1 MAYLTEL
8 NEDDIKNISFNY
20 GLLDYIS
27 FTPIY
32 EGIQNSNYIISTI
45 SNKYIFTIFD
55 DTYVAKN
62 LQIFLDLMLFLN
74 RSGFKCPCPITN
86 KNNNLVSYLNNK
98 PSSLVSF
105 IKGKSLTRHRV
116 THLYYLAQSIAQLHS
131 IALIFPY
138 TIKKRFNKKFYNS
151 TINDHLN
158 IIANYNSNL
167 INIFNNTLFEYTNLI
182 KVNLP
187 TGIIH
192 GDLFPDNVLFDKGE
206 ISGFIDFYYAS
217 KDYLISD
224 IAIVIISWCFT
235 SKNDKTVELDI
246 KKVRMLLSS
255 YHKIRNISYSELIS
269 LNIVCKMY
277 CIRFFLTRLIDK
289 KSQKDS
295 KKVLTKD
302 PNEYIHK
309 LLYFNKNTI
318 NFEQVI

>member
-20 GLLDYIS
+20 KLLDNVS

-45 SNKYIFTIFD
+45 STKYIFTIFD
-55 DTYVAKN
+55 DKYVAKN
-62 LQIFLDLMLFLN
+62 LQSFLDLMLFLN
-74 RSGFKCPCPITN
+74 RSGFNCPYPITD
-86 KNNNLVSYLNNK
+86 KNNNLVSFLNNK

-105 IKGKSLTRHRV
+105 INGKSLSRHRL
-116 THLYYLAQSIAQLHS
+116 THFDYLAQSIAQLHT
-131 IALIFPY
+131 ITLKFPN
-138 TIKKRFNKKFYNS
+138 TIEKRFNKKFYNS
-151 TINDHLN
+151 AINDHLH
-158 IIANYNSNL
+158 IIASYNTDL

-192 GDLFPDNVLFDKGE
+192 GDLFPDNVLFYKGK
-206 ISGFIDFYYAS
+206 IGGFIDFYYAS
-217 KDYLISD
+217 QDYLISD

-235 SKNDKTVELDI
+235 SKNDKAVELDI

-309 LLYFNKNTI
+309 LLYFNNNTI
-318 NFEQVI
+318 NFEQII

>member
-20 GLLDYIS
+20 ELLDYIS

-55 DTYVAKN
+55 DKYVAKN
-62 LQIFLDLMLFLN
+62 LQIFLNLMLFLN

-105 IKGKSLTRHRV
+105 IKGKSLTRHRI

-167 INIFNNTLFEYTNLI
+167 INIFNNTLFEYTNLF
-182 KVNLP
+182 KAKLP

-235 SKNDKTVELDI
+235 SVNDKAVELDI

>member
-20 GLLDYIS
+20 KLLDYVG

-55 DTYVAKN
+55 DEYVAKN

-105 IKGKSLTRHRV
+105 INGKSLSRHRI
-116 THLYYLAQSIAQLHS
+116 THLYYLGQSIAKLHN

-138 TIKKRFNKKFYNS
+138 TIEKRFNKKFYNS

-167 INIFNNTLFEYTNLI
+167 VNIFNNTFFEYTNLI
-182 KVNLP
+182 KENLP

-192 GDLFPDNVLFDKGE
+192 GDLFPDNVLFYKGE
-206 ISGFIDFYYAS
+206 VSGLIDFYYAS

-235 SKNDKTVELDI
+235 FKNDKAVELDI

-255 YHKIRNISYSELIS
+255 YHKIRNISHNELIS
-269 LNIVCKMY
+269 LNIVCKIY

-309 LLYFNKNTI
+309 LLYFNNNTI
-318 NFEQVI
+318 NFEQII